1 MNYNEKA
8 KYIIV
13 SVIATL
19 IIMMSV
25 PALAE
30 VAQKNITVAYSNIKL
45 YVDGKQ
51 ITAKDSA
58 GNIVEPF
65 TYNGTTYLPV
75 RAVGEAL
82 GKNVSWDETTQ
93 TVYIGDGGSTVT
105 TTANSEWIPLSPNYS
120 VGWGTFTRDPDLLN
134 YGDGSFQNGIIHK
147 PSNLGTGDYY
157 LASISG
163 LDFKKMKISIYSKN
177 IDVTIQVHDKGNEI
191 YKEINAPANK
201 VVTAE
206 FDIYNTPLVKLSSN
220 NLIYNSI
227 IFGDVYFSN

>member
-8 KYIIV
+8 KYIIA

-30 VAQKNITVAYSNIKL
+30 VAQKNISVAYSNIKL
-45 YVDGKQ
+45 YVDGKL

-82 GKNVSWDETTQ
+82 GKNVSWDEAAQ
-93 TVYIGDGGSTVT
+93 TVYIGDGSSTVPAA
-105 TTANSEWIPLSPNYS
+105 ANSEWAPLSPNYR
-120 VGWGTFTRDPDLLN
+120 VVWGSFTRDPDLLN
-134 YGDGSFQNGIIHK
+134 YGEGSFQNGIVHNATIQ
-147 PSNLGTGDYY
+147 GDVH

-163 LDFKKMKISIYSKN
+163 LDFKKMKISIFSKN
-177 IDVTIQVHDKGNEI
+177 TDVTIKVYNNGNEI
-191 YKEINAPANK
+191 YKEINVPANQ
-201 VVTAE
+201 VVTSE
-206 FDIYNTPLVKLSSN
+206 FDIYNTPLVNMSSKN
-220 NLIYNSI
+220 IIYNSV
-227 IFGDVYFSN
+227 IFGDIFFSN